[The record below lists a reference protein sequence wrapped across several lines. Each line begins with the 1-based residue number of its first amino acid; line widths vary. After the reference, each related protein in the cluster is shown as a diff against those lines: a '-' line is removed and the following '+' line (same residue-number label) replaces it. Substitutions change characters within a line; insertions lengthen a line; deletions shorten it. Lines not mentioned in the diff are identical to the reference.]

1 LFSFSWRII
10 IKGTHTLKRI
20 NINSLN
26 TKKNEEKSVRLKTL
40 KDSLTKYRKKKKGEQ
55 EVKQILNEILF
66 KDPC

>member
-1 LFSFSWRII
+1 
-10 IKGTHTLKRI
+10 
-20 NINSLN
+20 LN